1 MSQTE
6 SSLQEARE
14 QMWEESTLLD
24 DARTG
29 DILLVPL
36 RVKKRNAETI
46 ELRPIHPELT
56 TGTEQSGIGALY
68 LLHKARETCSMCLFY
83 RAFRDYPNEG
93 HCECEG
99 RVEAW
104 RESCINY
111 KSRP

>member
-1 MSQTE
+1 MSTE
-6 SSLQEARE
+6 KTTWEEARE
-14 QMWEESTLLD
+14 EMWEEASILD
-24 DARTG
+24 EARTG

-46 ELRPIHPELT
+46 ELRPMHPELN
-56 TGTEQSGIGALY
+56 TGTERSGISALY
-68 LLHKARETCSMCLFY
+68 LLHNARETCTMCQRY

-93 HCECEG
+93 YCECEG

-111 KSRP
+111 KSRN